1 MDVIAYRKIAE
12 EAAERGAG
20 IAGSPAGGSRQVRS
34 KGPGD
39 YVTDA
44 DNLSE
49 SLVRELLQRET
60 PDIPILSEEA
70 GGQRGERYWAV
81 DPLDGTTNFIIGF
94 PAWSVSVALVADG
107 EPVASAIH
115 APDLQLAFTAARG
128 FGAQQG
134 YRKLHVSERPPEQ
147 AIVATAFPFRARH
160 LMPRY
165 RPVFDSIFERCE
177 DIRRVGSAALDLA
190 WVAAG
195 AWDGY
200 FELNLRD
207 WDVAAG
213 ALMVEEAGGVVTDW
227 QGGSDYLKGDVVA
240 GSPQTHAMLLDAIR
254 SVEGR

>member
-1 MDVIAYRKIAE
+1 M
-12 EAAERGAG
+12 
-20 IAGSPAGGSRQVRS
+20 
-34 KGPGD
+34 GD
-39 YVTDA
+39 T
-44 DNLSE
+44 LSE
-49 SLVRELLQRET
+49 SVIKELLLHET

-70 GGQRGERYWAV
+70 GGERGPMYWTV
-81 DPLDGTTNFIIGF
+81 DPLDGTTNYSIGF
-94 PAWSVSVALVADG
+94 PAWSVSVGLISDG
-107 EPVASAIH
+107 FPIVGAIR
-115 APDLQLAFTAARG
+115 APHLQLAFAAARG

-134 YRKLHVSERPPEQ
+134 SQKLRVSERPPEQ

-165 RPVFDSIFERCE
+165 RPAFDAVFERCE

-213 ALMVEEAGGVVTDW
+213 ALLVEEAGGVVTDW
-227 QGGSDYLKGDVVA
+227 DGGSDYLKGDVVA

-254 SVEGR
+254 GVESR

>member
-1 MDVIAYRKIAE
+1 MDVIAYREIAQR
-12 EAAERGAG
+12 AAKAGAD
-20 IAGSPAGGSRQVRS
+20 AATPGGGWWKPQA

-44 DNLSE
+44 DKLSE
-49 SLVRELLQRET
+49 SLIKDLLAREA
-60 PDIPILSEEA
+60 PDIPVLSEEA
-70 GGQRGERYWAV
+70 GGERAPTYWAV

-94 PAWSVSVALVADG
+94 QAWSVSVGLISQGRPIAG
-107 EPVASAIH
+107 AIR
-115 APDLQLAFTAARG
+115 APLLQLDFSAASG
-128 FGAQQG
+128 FGAQSG
-134 YRKLHVSERPPEQ
+134 DHRLRVSQRPPEQ

-165 RPVFDSIFERCE
+165 RPAFDAIFERCE

-195 AWDGY
+195 VWDGY

-213 ALMVEEAGGVVTDW
+213 ALLVEEAGGVVTDW
-227 QGGSDYLKGDVVA
+227 EGGSDYLKGDVVA

-254 SVEGR
+254 SVKGS

>member
-1 MDVIAYRKIAE
+1 MDLIAYRKIAE
-12 EAAERGAG
+12 EAAERGASAAFSSFG
-20 IAGSPAGGSRQVRS
+20 MSGQVRS

-44 DNLSE
+44 DRLSE
-49 SLVRELLQRET
+49 SLVHELLQRET
-60 PDIPILSEEA
+60 PDVPILSEEA
-70 GGQRGERYWAV
+70 GGERGERYWAV
-81 DPLDGTTNFIIGF
+81 DPLDGTTNFMIGF
-94 PAWSVSVALVADG
+94 PGWSVSVALVAEG
-107 EPVASAIH
+107 TPVVGAIR
-115 APDLQLAFTAARG
+115 APALQLAFFVARG
-128 FGAQQG
+128 AGAQQG
-134 YRKLHVSERPPEQ
+134 DRTLRVSERPPEQ

-160 LMPRY
+160 LMSRY
-165 RPVFDSIFERCE
+165 RPAFDAIFERCE

-207 WDVAAG
+207 WDLAAG
-213 ALMVEEAGGVVTDW
+213 ALLVEEAGGVVTDW
-227 QGGSDYLKGDVVA
+227 EGGSDYLKGDVVA

>member
-1 MDVIAYRKIAE
+1 MDVIAYRKVAE
-12 EAAERGAG
+12 LAAKTGAD
-20 IAGSPAGGSRQVRS
+20 AATPGGGWGRPHA

-44 DNLSE
+44 DKLSE
-49 SLVRELLQRET
+49 SLIKDLLARET
-60 PDIPILSEEA
+60 PDTPVLSEEA
-70 GGQRGERYWAV
+70 GGERAPTYWAV

-94 PAWSVSVALVADG
+94 PAWSVSVALISDG
-107 EPVASAIH
+107 MPIAGAIN
-115 APDLQLAFTAARG
+115 APHLQLAFTAARG

-134 YRKLHVSERPPEQ
+134 NRKLRVSERPPEQ

-165 RPVFDSIFERCE
+165 RPAFDAVFERCE

-213 ALMVEEAGGVVTDW
+213 ALLVEEAGGVVTDW
-227 QGGSDYLKGDVVA
+227 EGGSDYLKGDVVA

>member
-1 MDVIAYRKIAE
+1 MDLIAYRKIADR
-12 EAAERGAG
+12 AAQEGAG
-20 IAGSPAGGSRQVRS
+20 AAAAAIPNPEVRRA
-34 KGPGD
+34 KGAGD
-39 YVTDA
+39 YVTTSDE
-44 DNLSE
+44 LSE
-49 SLVRELLQRET
+49 FLIKELLKRET
-60 PDIPILSEEA
+60 PDIPVVSEEA
-70 GGQRGERYWAV
+70 GGTRGDPYWAV
-81 DPLDGTTNFIIGF
+81 DPLDGTTNFTIGF

-107 EPVASAIH
+107 GPVAGAIH
-115 APDLQLAFTAARG
+115 VPHLQLAFTGARG

-165 RPVFDSIFERCE
+165 RPAFDAIFERSE
-177 DIRRVGSAALDLA
+177 DIRRVGSASLDLA

-195 AWDGY
+195 VWDGY

-213 ALMVEEAGGVVTDW
+213 ALLVLEAGGVVTDW

-254 SVEGR
+254 SVQG